1 VAERVPSGT
10 VEARARPSR
19 RRSDLWLAAA
29 ATISC
34 NFIAPA
40 LVYRPT
46 PTPKFFAQ
54 INNLLDRR
62 YDTAA
67 QIGTVA
73 DCSVAPA
80 PWLRSPSAGLRDASS
95 RGFEWI
101 EMMRC

>member
-1 VAERVPSGT
+1 MAERVPSGA
-10 VEARARPSR
+10 VEARVRPLR
-19 RRSDLWLAAA
+19 RRSDLWLAEA
-29 ATISC
+29 ATIGC

-40 LVYRPT
+40 LVHRPT
-46 PTPKFFAQ
+46 PEPKFFAQ

-67 QIGTVA
+67 QIGTVE

-80 PWLRSPSAGLRDASS
+80 PWLRSPGAGLRDASS

>member
-46 PTPKFFAQ
+46 PKPKFFAQ

-80 PWLRSPSAGLRDASS
+80 PWLRSPGAGLRDASS